1 MPGLILNGSRITV
14 ERESR
19 RLILRRQ
26 TDDSAPAQ
34 TLQVP
39 LLDVDR
45 VTVIGH
51 PHLSVSTLQTL
62 LHDNIP
68 VSFITESG
76 RWLGHLSPC
85 GDCNAARRI
94 LQYEQHKQPENRL
107 KIAQRIIEAKITN
120 SRRVLQRLAANRK
133 ETHLLSHL
141 RILAEL
147 RQYRRKSR
155 QTLNLEELRGIEGI
169 AAARYFERLAD
180 FFPAEVPFQGRN
192 RRPPKD
198 PANALLS
205 WTYTILLSEIQT
217 EVQIHGLDPALGC
230 LHETAPG
237 APSLALDLLEPLRA
251 PVCDLLV
258 LNILNHRIL
267 TAKDFFRS
275 AEDGGCYLREDSR
288 KKFFVAY
295 ESSMQRK
302 FQTERGGN
310 HTDFRQII
318 RSQLFHYLRCLED
331 PENPAG
337 DFFYMP

>member
-1 MPGLILNGSRITV
+1 MPGLILNGSRIAV

-26 TDDSAPAQ
+26 TDDTVPEQ
-34 TLQVP
+34 TLSVP

-51 PHLSVSTLQTL
+51 PHIPVSVLQTL
-62 LHDNIP
+62 LHDDIP
-68 VSFITESG
+68 VSFITETG
-76 RWLGHLSPC
+76 RWLGHLAPG
-85 GDCNAARRI
+85 GDRNVARRL
-94 LQYEQHKQPENRL
+94 LQYDQYRKPEIRL
-107 KIAQRIIEAKITN
+107 ITARKLIEAKITN

-133 ETHLLSHL
+133 ETHQLKHL
-141 RILAEL
+141 RIMNEL
-147 RQYRRKSR
+147 RQYRRKAR
-155 QTLNLEELRGIEGI
+155 QAAGLEELRGCEGI

-180 FFPAEVPFQGRN
+180 FFPSETPFTGRN

-205 WTYTILLSEIQT
+205 WTYTIILSE
-217 EVQIHGLDPALGC
+217 VQAALQVHGLDPCLGF
-230 LHETAPG
+230 LHEIAPG
-237 APSLALDLLEPLRA
+237 TPSLALDLIEPLRA
-251 PVCDLLV
+251 PVGDLLV
-258 LNILNHRIL
+258 LNILNHRLL

-288 KKFFVAY
+288 KKFFIAY
-295 ESSMQRK
+295 ETAMQRK
-302 FQTERGGN
+302 FLMERGGN

-318 RSQLFHYLRCLED
+318 RQQVFHVLRLLED
-331 PENPAG
+331 PENPSG